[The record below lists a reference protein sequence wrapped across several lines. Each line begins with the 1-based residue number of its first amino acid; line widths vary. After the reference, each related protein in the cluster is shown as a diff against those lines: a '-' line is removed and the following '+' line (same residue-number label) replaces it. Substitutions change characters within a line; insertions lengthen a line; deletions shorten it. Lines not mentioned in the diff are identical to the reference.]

1 MHSSNRS
8 GIATTSPACRSRWRS
23 ASACRAAGSFYDE
36 VGAIRD
42 VVQNHMLQVT
52 ALLAMDAPVG
62 RSSDAVHNEKLRAFR
77 AMRPLHRSEVVRGQ
91 FAGYRDEPGVA
102 PDSQVET
109 FAALRLHIDTWRW
122 AGVPFYIRAGKRLP
136 ETTTEI
142 TVTLKRPPQAVFADA
157 GQSSP
162 NYFRFRLSPDV
173 SISVGARVKMPGA
186 VMAGQQTELIVH
198 RDPCDDMMPYER
210 LLRDAIRGDASLFT
224 TAASVE
230 AAWRVVDPIL
240 GDVTP
245 VERYASNSWGPAD
258 AARMMAGDGG
268 WHDPAPD
275 QGAA

>member
-1 MHSSNRS
+1 
-8 GIATTSPACRSRWRS
+8 
-23 ASACRAAGSFYDE
+23 
-36 VGAIRD
+36 
-42 VVQNHMLQVT
+42 
-52 ALLAMDAPVG
+52 
-62 RSSDAVHNEKLRAFR
+62 
-77 AMRPLHRSEVVRGQ
+77 
-91 FAGYRDEPGVA
+91 
-102 PDSQVET
+102 
-109 FAALRLHIDTWRW
+109 
-122 AGVPFYIRAGKRLP
+122 VPFYIRAGKRLP

-198 RDPCDDMMPYER
+198 RDPCEDMMPYER
-210 LLRDAIRGDASLFT
+210 LLRAAIRGDASLFT

-245 VERYASNSWGPAD
+245 VERYASDSWGPAD

-275 QGAA
+275 RGVA